1 MRRFCRWI
9 SIRAIFVGAFL
20 IGATWNWHGI
30 VNAAKLVMK
39 DGRSIEGTIA
49 KLGSIVQGG
58 PGVDHKGGGGDLE
71 LLLLVDDKLRRT
83 FVGKRQ
89 TQEALEAPDGAPQ
102 EKVNIRQPVAT
113 TGFRIVK
120 MGPFAR
126 VTEFDEF
133 GRRIVEMPSAGAVLA
148 IVQGITLITPTYTK
162 VEAVRVDGKNYVW
175 DMRIATT
182 SIPAETLHK
191 ILHKHVRDSVSNLDP
206 KKPDDAEKILSARL
220 IIVRLYIQMER
231 FKEAQEELG
240 EMGAE
245 AQAMLVRLP
254 DDKKGQFE
262 QILKAEQQALAQV
275 LKQVRQSQARRI
287 LAEAQAR
294 RKASQHALTLAML
307 EKFPAEG
314 VAGETLQAV
323 QQMQDEYK
331 ATFERGKTLLAR
343 FDVLMADSKIDPAH
357 QKLLEPIRAEI
368 NRELNIN
375 TLGRLAAFEQFHEA
389 PDMGPD
395 AKLALAVSGWL
406 VGVNDVTRNLP
417 TAISLFETRNMVR
430 QYLTE
435 PLVLNRETIL
445 GRMQSQEGATPEMI
459 ARIIAHMRPP
469 QEPTEFPKEVPG
481 LFTFEAEGIKG
492 QPPVTYYVQLPPE
505 YDSYRRYPT
514 VVTLHG
520 AGSTP
525 HQQIDWW
532 AGTLAAN
539 GTRLGQGTR
548 QGYIVI
554 APLWAKEQQKTYGYS
569 AEEHAAVLNSLRDAS
584 RRFSIDTDRVFL
596 SGHSIGG
603 DAAWDIGL
611 SHPDLWAGV
620 IPIVA
625 QADKFVGQYWDNAKY
640 VNLYVVG
647 GELDGD
653 KVVKNSRELDRY
665 LQRGFNATVVEYQ
678 GRGHEHFSDEI
689 IRLFDWMGRYRR
701 DFFNKDF
708 NVRTMRSWD
717 NYFWW
722 VEMDSFPEKGIVS
735 PENWPPKGNARALQ
749 TDATINAGNG
759 ITVRTAANDVTL
771 WLSPELIDFKKK
783 SNISVNGRSLRM
795 AQPYLEPSSKVILED
810 VRTRSDRL
818 HPFWVKIEMPA
829 NRINMANR

>member
-1 MRRFCRWI
+1 MKRFCRWI
-9 SIRAIFVGAFL
+9 IIRALFVGAFL
-20 IGATWNWHGI
+20 LGAAWSWLGT

-39 DGRSIEGTIA
+39 DGRSVEGTIG
-49 KLGSIVQGG
+49 KLGSIVQAG
-58 PGVDHKGGGGDLE
+58 PGVDHKGGDGDLE
-71 LLLLVDDKLRRT
+71 LILLVDDKLRRT

-89 TQEALEAPDGAPQ
+89 TQEALEAADGSPQ
-102 EKVNIRQPVAT
+102 EKINIRQPVAT

-120 MGPFAR
+120 MGPFSR

-133 GRRIVEMPSAGAVLA
+133 GRRIVEMPSIDKQLA
-148 IVQGITLITPTYTK
+148 IVQGITMITPTYTK
-162 VEAVRVDGKNYVW
+162 VEAIRVDGKNYVW

-191 ILHKHVRDSVSNLDP
+191 ILQRHVRDSVSRLNPEKALD
-206 KKPDDAEKILSARL
+206 AQKIVAARL
-220 IIVRLYIQMER
+220 VIVRLYIQMER
-231 FKEAQEELG
+231 FREAEEELAQ
-240 EMGAE
+240 ME
-245 AQAMLVRLP
+245 ADGKMMLGRMP
-254 DDKKGQFE
+254 ENEKAQFE
-262 QILKAEQQALAQV
+262 QILQAQQQAFSQV
-275 LKQVRQSQARRI
+275 LKQVRQSLARRI

-294 RKASQHALTLAML
+294 RKASQHGLTLAML
-307 EKFPAEG
+307 DKFPSDG

-331 ATFERGKTLLAR
+331 TIFERGKTVLNRLDALAE
-343 FDVLMADSKIDPAH
+343 DSKLDVAH
-357 QKLLEPIRAEI
+357 QKALEPIRAEI
-368 NRELNIN
+368 RREMNMN
-375 TLGRLAAFEQFHEA
+375 TLARLAAFEQFMDA
-389 PDMGPD
+389 PEMQTD

-417 TAISLFETRNMVR
+417 TALSLFETRNMVR

-435 PLVLNRETIL
+435 PLVLNRETLL
-445 GRMQSQEGATPEMI
+445 GRLQSQEGATPEML

-469 QEPTEFPKEVPG
+469 LEPTEFPKEIPG
-481 LFTFEAEGIKG
+481 LFALETEGVKG
-492 QPPVTYYVQLPPE
+492 HPSVTYYVQLPPE

-532 AGTLAAN
+532 AGSLAAN
-539 GTRLGQGTR
+539 GTRLGQATR

-554 APLWAKEQQKTYGYS
+554 APAWGKEQQKAYGYS
-569 AEEHAAVLNSLRDAS
+569 AEEHAAVLNTLRDAC

-596 SGHSIGG
+596 SGHSMGG
-603 DAAWDIGL
+603 DAAWDVGL
-611 SHPDLWAGV
+611 SHPDLWAGI

-625 QADKFVGQYWDNAKY
+625 QADKYVAQYSENSKY
-640 VNLYVVG
+640 VNLYLVG

-653 KVVKNSRELDRY
+653 KTAKNSRDLDRY
-665 LQRGFNATVVEYQ
+665 LQRGYNTTVVEYQ
-678 GRGHEHFSDEI
+678 GRGHEHFSDEVV
-689 IRLFDWMGRYRR
+689 RLFDWMGRYRR
-701 DFFNKDF
+701 EFFNKDF
-708 NVRTMRSWD
+708 NVRTMRTWD

-722 VEMDSFPEKGIVS
+722 VELENFPDKGIVE
-735 PENWPPKGNARALQ
+735 PEDWPPKPNIRALQ

-759 ITVRTAANDVTL
+759 INVRSAAGDVTL

-783 SNISVNGRSLRM
+783 SNISVNGRNLRM
-795 AQPYLEPSSKVILED
+795 AQPFLEPSSKVILED
-810 VRTRSDRL
+810 VRTRGDRL